1 MTVRLIPKL
10 SLRSRIFL
18 AISGN
23 PNEPEDPYRTWIGR
37 CSVLKGLSLAIAVR
51 PCSVLRFIGGG
62 GGSGTSEAML
72 NKLRFS

>member
-1 MTVRLIPKL
+1 MSQKTHIERG
-10 SLRSRIFL
+10 L
-18 AISGN
+18 AAA
-23 PNEPEDPYRTWIGR
+23 
-37 CSVLKGLSLAIAVR
+37 VFVKGPSFAIAVR